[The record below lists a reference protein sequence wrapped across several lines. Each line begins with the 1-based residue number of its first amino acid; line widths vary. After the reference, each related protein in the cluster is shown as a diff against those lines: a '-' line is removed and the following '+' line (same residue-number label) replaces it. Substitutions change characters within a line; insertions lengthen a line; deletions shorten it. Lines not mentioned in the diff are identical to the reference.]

1 MISNGYSNIVTTRYT
16 PLQNTLTE
24 DVIQLAD
31 AIASNNQRKLELLSR
46 SYTDKEIATARFN
59 WTTKDNNTTYENVNL
74 FFVACRSGNVEFAKR
89 LLATKEISIDE
100 KYGSLQQTA
109 LMTATAHIKVDIIKL
124 LLDSGADWKL
134 TDPTKFRADHIL
146 LASCKNQEDIN
157 TCVEI
162 ISLFIDKARQ
172 TSETHILNDG
182 IKNITM
188 IDNHML
194 SIKYTDDFNSFII
207 TRKKKFDN
215 LESVSL
221 NETTRII
228 YAISNNNDINNYIAQ
243 EKNITLIKMMPFLAN
258 IKKHKPEL
266 FSVISDQNTTI
277 IYNLLSNMYSTTI
290 INAANKNEPSQ
301 ELLNFIF
308 L

>member
-1 MISNGYSNIVTTRYT
+1 
-16 PLQNTLTE
+16 
-24 DVIQLAD
+24 
-31 AIASNNQRKLELLSR
+31 
-46 SYTDKEIATARFN
+46 
-59 WTTKDNNTTYENVNL
+59 
-74 FFVACRSGNVEFAKR
+74 
-89 LLATKEISIDE
+89 
-100 KYGSLQQTA
+100 
-109 LMTATAHIKVDIIKL
+109 
-124 LLDSGADWKL
+124 
-134 TDPTKFRADHIL
+134 
-146 LASCKNQEDIN
+146 
-157 TCVEI
+157 
-162 ISLFIDKARQ
+162 
-172 TSETHILNDG
+172 
-182 IKNITM
+182 
-188 IDNHML
+188 ML